1 MAMIVINKN
10 PSPKE
15 LAIFAVLAGVFLALL
30 SVFAHSQEWTALA
43 ALLRY
48 AAPLIALMGL
58 SLAYVRPALLRPV
71 YLGWMYAAFPIG
83 WVVSHLLLALI
94 YYLMVTPIGL
104 FMRLAGSDPLHRRL
118 DPTAESYWLKRR
130 PTKEAVRYFKQ
141 F

>member
-10 PSPKE
+10 PSRKE

-30 SVFAHSQEWTALA
+30 SVFAHSQEWTELA
-43 ALLRY
+43 TWLRY
-48 AAPLIALMGL
+48 AAPLIALTGL
-58 SLAYVRPALLRPV
+58 SLAYKWPALLRPV

-83 WVVSHLLLALI
+83 WTVSHLLLALI

-104 FMRLAGSDPLHRRL
+104 FMRLAGSDPLRRRL
-118 DPTAESYWLKRR
+118 DPTAESYWLERR
-130 PTKEAVRYFKQ
+130 PTKEAARYFKQ